1 MNTFFFF
8 FDKCFTNVCFMFSYM
23 YLVFI
28 LLGPQLNAL
37 GGLKSFYALGG
48 PISLG
53 DLTLLGRPVKKVL
66 FINYI

>member
-1 MNTFFFF
+1 
-8 FDKCFTNVCFMFSYM
+8 M

-37 GGLKSFYALGG
+37 GGLKSFYALGR

-53 DLTLLGRPVKKVL
+53 DLILLGGSVKKVL

>member
-1 MNTFFFF
+1 
-8 FDKCFTNVCFMFSYM
+8 M

-37 GGLKSFYALGG
+37 GGLKSFYALRR

-53 DLTLLGRPVKKVL
+53 DLILLGESMKKVL